1 MSAILVFG
9 EGLVSGGANVPQSLG
24 YVDLVRGQQ
33 LCSLEFLCVRI
44 IPVSAAKITAY

>member
-24 YVDLVRGQQ
+24 YVDLVRGQASNSV
-33 LCSLEFLCVRI
+33 LSSS
-44 IPVSAAKITAY
+44 SASGLFQCPPRK